1 MRLCRVVTAI
11 IPSPN
16 EWMMR
21 CASCNQAIPPQ
32 RCQSVPLRT
41 AWVVHDREE
50 RSTDPRRPSNLAS
63 DLLELPTSDCFASLV
78 DDWNALITASPIP

>member
-11 IPSPN
+11 IPSPY

-21 CASCNQAIPPQ
+21 FASCNQA
-32 RCQSVPLRT
+32 
-41 AWVVHDREE
+41 
-50 RSTDPRRPSNLAS
+50 S
-63 DLLELPTSDCFASLV
+63 DLLEIPTSDCFASLV